1 MPNKSDIDRLH
12 RLALIRDAY
21 TRVAEARVKETEGQV
36 RDIERQDEQIVRN
49 IQVAQAEFAE
59 RETVSGKEIQ
69 QNDNYLNSLLRNRK
83 IVLQSLEKA
92 RATLDQ
98 RRAAWVETRREQ
110 RIVDR
115 LEARRLQEWRREQ
128 EIELQKFVNDV
139 FIGRMVRSRLQ
150 E

>member
-1 MPNKSDIDRLH
+1 MATKSDIERLH

-21 TRVAEARVKETEGQV
+21 TRVAEARVKEAEGQV
-36 RDIERQDEQIVRN
+36 RDIECQDEQIVRN

-59 RETVSGKEIQ
+59 RETVAAKEIQ
-69 QNDNYLNSLLRNRK
+69 QNDNYLNALLRNRK

-92 RATLDQ
+92 RSTLDQ
-98 RRAAWVETRREQ
+98 RRATWVETRREQ

-115 LEARRLQEWRREQ
+115 LEARRLQQWRREQ
-128 EIELQKFVNDV
+128 EIEQQKFVNDV

>member
-1 MPNKSDIDRLH
+1 VRNKSDIDRLH

-36 RDIERQDEQIVRN
+36 RDIERQDERIVRN

>member
-1 MPNKSDIDRLH
+1 
-12 RLALIRDAY
+12 
-21 TRVAEARVKETEGQV
+21 VAEARVKEAEGQV
-36 RDIERQDEQIVRN
+36 RDIECQDEQIVRN

-59 RETVSGKEIQ
+59 RETVAAKEIQ
-69 QNDNYLNSLLRNRK
+69 QNDNYLNALLRNRK

-92 RATLDQ
+92 RSTLDQ
-98 RRAAWVETRREQ
+98 RRATWVETRREQ

-115 LEARRLQEWRREQ
+115 LEARRLQQWRREQ
-128 EIELQKFVNDV
+128 EIEQQKFVNDV

>member
-1 MPNKSDIDRLH
+1 VATKSDIERLH

-21 TRVAEARVKETEGQV
+21 TRVAEARVKGAEGQV
-36 RDIERQDEQIVRN
+36 RDIECQDEQIVRN

-59 RETVSGKEIQ
+59 RETVAAKEIQ
-69 QNDNYLNSLLRNRK
+69 QNDNYLNALLRNRK

-92 RATLDQ
+92 RSTLDQ
-98 RRAAWVETRREQ
+98 RRATWVETRREQ

-115 LEARRLQEWRREQ
+115 LEARRLQQWRREQ
-128 EIELQKFVNDV
+128 EIEQQKFVNDV

>member
-36 RDIERQDEQIVRN
+36 RDIERQNEQIVRN

>member
-1 MPNKSDIDRLH
+1 VPNKSDIDRLH

-36 RDIERQDEQIVRN
+36 RDIERQNEQIVRN

>member
-1 MPNKSDIDRLH
+1 VATKSDIERLH

-21 TRVAEARVKETEGQV
+21 TRVAEARVKEAEGQV
-36 RDIERQDEQIVRN
+36 RDIECQDEQIVRN

-59 RETVSGKEIQ
+59 RETVAAKEIQ
-69 QNDNYLNSLLRNRK
+69 QNDNYLNALLRNRK

-92 RATLDQ
+92 RSTLDQ
-98 RRAAWVETRREQ
+98 RRATWVETRREQ

-115 LEARRLQEWRREQ
+115 LEARRLQQWRREQ
-128 EIELQKFVNDV
+128 EIEQQKFVNDV